1 MYGGRDPITKQ
12 RITLTEVIPP
22 GPKARREAELV
33 RNRLLLQVAERRNP
47 KSSATIDQLLERY
60 LEQFQDAPNTL
71 DLYRTHV
78 RNHISPCLGSVK
90 VGRLDAEILDSFYAE
105 LRRRRRHCSRK
116 RLIDHRVLGEHDC
129 DDRCRPPECKPLTAT
144 TIRHIHFILSGAY
157 KKGRPMGVG
166 EGEPHYLG
174 RAAGCPEAEPAA
186 AVGRAGSANHQRG
199 LVRPRLG
206 RHGLDGDDDGRA
218 AR

>member
-1 MYGGRDPITKQ
+1 MRVYGGRDPITKQ

-60 LEQFQDAPNTL
+60 LEQFQGAPNTL

-105 LRRRRRHCSRK
+105 LRRCRRHCSRK
-116 RLIDHRVLGEHDC
+116 RLTDRRVPGEHDC
-129 DDRCRPPECKPLTAT
+129 DSRCRPHECKPLTAT

-157 KKGRPMGVG
+157 KKAVRWGWVKESPTTW
-166 EGEPHYLG
+166 
-174 RAAGCPEAEPAA
+174 AEPPAA
-186 AVGRAGSANHQRG
+186 PKPNPQPPTAEQ
-199 LVRPRLG
+199 
-206 RHGLDGDDDGRA
+206 A
-218 AR
+218 ARILTRPGTTWIGAPWSGLR